1 MTTLVSLGPA
11 TLRYHR
17 RGAVCAGVMVLVCAA
32 LVVASVFLGEF
43 DLHVHQ
49 VVDVLRGGGSRIERT
64 VVVQWRLARCLVALA
79 MGAALG
85 IAGAITQ
92 TVARNGL
99 ASPDV
104 LGISRGASVAA
115 VVVLVVAGTTGP
127 VGVPLAAMCGGLL
140 TAGVIWLL
148 SRGTG
153 TGVYL
158 LLLIGIGVSATL
170 QAVTVYLLTATDL
183 NTAAA
188 AKVWMI
194 GTVNGRT
201 TEHLWPTLV
210 VLVVATAALVRLSTH
225 IPLLALGAD
234 TAQGLGAPVRRIS
247 GVLIVLAVVI
257 VSVTV
262 AAIGPVGFVAF
273 VAPHIAARLARTQFP
288 PVALAAMCGASLM
301 AAADLIA
308 RTAFPW
314 ELPVGIVTAAVGGP
328 FLLWLLMRK
337 SLARLT

>member
-1 MTTLVSLGPA
+1 M
-11 TLRYHR
+11 
-17 RGAVCAGVMVLVCAA
+17 
-32 LVVASVFLGEF
+32 
-43 DLHVHQ
+43 
-49 VVDVLRGGGSRIERT
+49 
-64 VVVQWRLARCLVALA
+64 
-79 MGAALG
+79 
-85 IAGAITQ
+85 
-92 TVARNGL
+92 
-99 ASPDV
+99 
-104 LGISRGASVAA
+104 
-115 VVVLVVAGTTGP
+115 
-127 VGVPLAAMCGGLL
+127 
-140 TAGVIWLL
+140 
-148 SRGTG
+148 
-153 TGVYL
+153 
-158 LLLIGIGVSATL
+158 
-170 QAVTVYLLTATDL
+170 
-183 NTAAA
+183 
-188 AKVWMI
+188 
-194 GTVNGRT
+194 
-201 TEHLWPTLV
+201 

-314 ELPVGIVTAAVGGP
+314 EVPVGIVTAAVGGP